1 MIKEDEFVQIQE
13 KVTVNA
19 APETV
24 WALVSDPRNAPR
36 FNRMVQE
43 VTDVREQQ
51 GGVGTTWRAVA
62 QMAGR
67 MEIANEITEWEP
79 PRRLAIK
86 MDGPASG
93 TLSFTLTPQGEG
105 GTVVEQQVT
114 SNLPAITAPLVRP
127 MLEQSLKESLQRIK
141 EQVEQA

>member
-1 MIKEDEFVQIQE
+1 MQIQE
-13 KVTVNA
+13 SITVNA
-19 APETV
+19 SPDKV

-51 GGVGTTWRAVA
+51 RGVGTSWRAIA

-79 PRRLAIK
+79 PRRLAIR

-93 TLSFTLTPQGEG
+93 TLSFTLTPQGDG
-105 GTVVEQQVT
+105 STVVEQQAT
-114 SNLPAITAPLVRP
+114 SDLPAITAPLVRP
-127 MLEQSLKESLQRIK
+127 MLEQNLKESLQRIK
-141 EQVEQA
+141 ETVEQG

>member
-1 MIKEDEFVQIQE
+1 MQIQE
-13 KVTVNA
+13 KISVNA
-19 APETV
+19 SPEKV

-43 VTDVREQQ
+43 VTDVREQP
-51 GGVGTTWRAVA
+51 GGVGTSWKAIA

-79 PRRLAIK
+79 PRRLAIT

-93 TLSFTLTPQGEG
+93 TLTFTLTPEG
-105 GTVVEQQVT
+105 DGATVVEQQAT
-114 SNLPAITAPLVRP
+114 SNMPAITAPLVKP
-127 MLEQSLKESLQRIK
+127 MLEQNLKESLQRIK
-141 EQVEQA
+141 EQVEGA